1 MKSPDNVTISS
12 LWHYHN
18 SPPQRCHNIPEA
30 LYHLFWRSY
39 EDENNLGQFVGEVR
53 TVFKSELDKQVTKE
67 VRAEKDNKVRDVDAK
82 SHNGDAEDDDEDQ
95 EGGDK
100 VGGGH

>member
-1 MKSPDNVTISS
+1 M
-12 LWHYHN
+12 
-18 SPPQRCHNIPEA
+18 
-30 LYHLFWRSY
+30 
-39 EDENNLGQFVGEVR
+39 GEVR